1 MPRTTIGLGFFE
13 FEWRK
18 HRLSALHQ
26 TLGEP
31 VGVGNAAELY
41 TNLVP
46 SLTNGLTLH
55 RFDNAT
61 LLPGALHQARRVAG
75 GK

>member
-46 SLTNGLTLH
+46 WLTL
-55 RFDNAT
+55 NMAT
-61 LLPGALHQARRVAG
+61 PIPRCNFAPGALHQARRVAG